1 MKLFRIT
8 TSDISLDMLLKGQL
22 RFLNEHMDV
31 TAVSADSG
39 LLKMVGEREGVRTI
53 EVPMH
58 REISLKDDWKCLWIL
73 YRLFK
78 KERPDI
84 IHANTPKGSLLSMVA
99 GKMARVPVRIYYV
112 TGLRYQGATGL
123 LRWILKTMER
133 VTCFCATKVIPE
145 GNGVLKIIKEDHI
158 TGKELHVIH
167 YGNISGIDTAY
178 FSREGFPEKKDD
190 AFRFIFIGRIV
201 KDKGMHELVEAMR
214 RFSNDNNYSN
224 DNVNGN
230 GNNYSNDNVNG
241 NDNCLAE
248 CDNDN
253 VNDNDNNYSND
264 NVNDN
269 DNQASRTPTQGR
281 KTVNVNVPVSVKS
294 VNVNVPVPVKLLLV
308 GPFESELDPL
318 EKEDEEFLKNSEC
331 VEYVGYQKDV
341 RPFLAKADALV
352 FPSYREGFP
361 NVVLQAGSMDLPSIV
376 TDISGCN
383 EIIKDGLNGR
393 IIQPRNAEALYQ
405 TMKYF
410 VEHPVEVKRMAGNA
424 RRMVQERFEQKDVW
438 NALLKEYLKRERLF

>member
-1 MKLFRIT
+1 
-8 TSDISLDMLLKGQL
+8 
-22 RFLNEHMDV
+22 
-31 TAVSADSG
+31 
-39 LLKMVGEREGVRTI
+39 
-53 EVPMH
+53 
-58 REISLKDDWKCLWIL
+58 
-73 YRLFK
+73 
-78 KERPDI
+78 
-84 IHANTPKGSLLSMVA
+84 MVA
-99 GKMARVPVRIYYV
+99 GKIARVPVRIYYV

-145 GNGVLKIIKEDHI
+145 GNGVLKILKEDHI

-214 RFSNDNNYSN
+214 RISNDNVNGNNYSN

-241 NDNCLAE
+241 NDNNIDGNGNGLTGLR
-248 CDNDN
+248 NGN
-253 VNDNDNNYSND
+253 VNG
-264 NVNDN
+264 N

-281 KTVNVNVPVSVKS
+281 KTVNVS
-294 VNVNVPVPVKLLLV
+294 VNVPVPVKLLLV

-438 NALLKEYLKRERLF
+438 NALLKEYLNNA

>member
-145 GNGVLKIIKEDHI
+145 GNGVLKILKEDHI

-214 RFSNDNNYSN
+214 RISNVNGNNYSN

-230 GNNYSNDNVNG
+230 GNGLAGCNNDNVNG
-241 NDNCLAE
+241 NGNK
-248 CDNDN
+248 NDGN
-253 VNDNDNNYSND
+253 GND

-281 KTVNVNVPVSVKS
+281 KTVNVSVPVSVK
-294 VNVNVPVPVKLLLV
+294 LILV

-438 NALLKEYLKRERLF
+438 NALLKEYLNNA